1 MIGFHQHLH
10 ANRATA
16 DAMLDQ
22 MAQEHWDNLSE
33 KLPNGNGY
41 LERSLPEYCATLR
54 KKLKLKRTQKK
65 LEIAPQ
71 DVQAIDDFF
80 AWLTA
85 SDYEMLKKIIVC
97 RPADFKAMRADIVA
111 ILPERIFYD
120 GKQTPF
126 GAKLVSD
133 LFKYN
138 PFRQSDYCLEF
149 FADKLKIG
157 ESYCVY
163 CNIGETDVV
172 DDNPGPKAG
181 RDLKAYLDVDHFLD
195 QARNPFFA
203 LSFYNLVPSCVTCNR
218 WVKKRAPFSLD
229 THVHPFHQAF
239 DDLYRFVYLGPGKI
253 DIIKHRKKPK
263 DRTVKDLKILKRTA
277 HRVKILENQLDW
289 YVKYS
294 RGGFS
299 TTKEKEMFVEHFAS
313 FIPAKKQD
321 MLKFSRGKLFRDVF
335 EKIDEANRLLGL

>member
-10 ANRATA
+10 EDRVIA

-22 MAQEHWDNLSE
+22 MAEDHWNNLSE
-33 KLPNGNGY
+33 KLPDGSAY

-54 KKLKLKRTQKK
+54 KKLKLKRTQNK
-65 LEIAPQ
+65 LKIAPQ
-71 DVQAIDDFF
+71 DVHAIDDFF

-85 SDYEMLKKIIVC
+85 SDYDMLKKIVVC
-97 RPADFKAMRADIVA
+97 RPDDFKTLRTSIVA
-111 ILPERIFYD
+111 ILPEHIFYD

-138 PFRQSDYCLEF
+138 SFRQSDDCLEF

-157 ESYCVY
+157 ESNCVY
-163 CNIGETDVV
+163 CNIADTDVV
-172 DDNPGPKAG
+172 DDNADPNAD

-203 LSFYNLVPSCVTCNR
+203 LSFYNLVPSCVICNR

-229 THVHPFHQAF
+229 THVHPFHQSF

-253 DIIKHRKKPK
+253 GINKYGNKPK

-277 HRVKILENQLDW
+277 HRVKVLEKQLDW
-289 YVKYS
+289 YAKYS

-299 TTKEKEMFVEHFAS
+299 TAKEKEMFVEHFAS

-335 EKIDEANRLLGL
+335 TKIDEANGLLGL